1 MSSSPAPAGGD
12 DCGVTVEVGADGT
25 VSATSTGG
33 MVTAMNSDAYNTRI
47 TPMAVDLAPVTTG
60 FMAGAGTVQ
69 VAAGQSVVR
78 GDVEFGCAA
87 GGADCQV
94 MVMVDANGG
103 ITATSTGGMVTAMNS
118 DAYTDRIATMHPVV
132 GKWAG
137 DWPGGARTV
146 LTITSVS
153 ADGQVTGTYRH
164 QERGGQPFILEIS
177 PDGPVTASIEN
188 GVLSFSFG
196 QSTFEFTETA
206 EDTLSFAFQF
216 SPDAQM
222 VSVDVDRQDAD
233 GTMPTAVPSQE
244 ALANVIDLVAND
256 SRQDSS
262 RNYISG
268 WWWRS
273 HGIGAQQAAI
283 TGTYRGGQWA
293 NAIVSH
299 DDNGQLQHNVA
310 VLQIN
315 PLQQADPQVQIGR
328 YINTYNAPEELE
340 GVTNSTR
347 SISDHGLGW
356 EWQVTELSADYDNDG
371 GSLSIYVATDIQPS
385 DGSQDPFELAA
396 EIDYN
401 IELPGVPALPADQDV
416 QFVGIGDGDTIEGSL
431 DDVPGTFSCANAEG
445 CTFVDDHRPGDY
457 YASSPGVTFT
467 PDGGTAE
474 PVTPSWSGTVPNA
487 DYLAIGHWLYVPEDV
502 TDSVNYEFGVFASG
516 GDPFEA
522 SYLAALTG
530 TATYLGDALGMYYVD
545 GLSSSPTVGS
555 FTADAILTAD
565 FGDDSETGF
574 ISGEVNNFVFEDD
587 VASSLP
593 ATVNL
598 TSDPYSYLS
607 ANFGV
612 AEDSTNIFDTNWSGD
627 AAPYPGG
634 HIAAEATASADGHNW
649 YGEWHAAFYGNGLAT
664 TDIPPSYVEHPTSVA
679 GTFNVSTYDD
689 NKRVDSGL
697 AGSFG
702 AHRYDDG
709 LTRGDPSNLAN
720 AIDLIAD
727 NGRQDDQGNYISAW
741 TWANWGV
748 GAQQAAANHTYREG
762 SHANVIVF
770 HDENEE
776 LQFNVAIVKN
786 DTAPLLQETPVWV
799 QAHQY
804 LETEEIGQT
813 LEGVTRFMR
822 PVMDHDLGSGWQV
835 AELTNDYD
843 NGGTLTINIA
853 TDLEVAGM
861 SENPFAGPSQYG
873 RSIILDDVPD
883 IPAGKD
889 FVVAW
894 INNGES
900 ITGTLDG
907 VAGAFSCANPEGCSF
922 FDDVQEGDFYPA
934 SEDVTFVPDDGS
946 ADVPLPISFGV
957 PVDTANYLAFGNWLY
972 VPEDVTDMDAYD
984 FGVFASGG
992 DPFRVQP
999 ISSSRRTCS
1008 LTRVTRPAC
1017 TTRTNRR
1024 PVPISGRSA
1033 PMSS

>member
-1 MSSSPAPAGGD
+1 MI
-12 DCGVTVEVGADGT
+12 
-25 VSATSTGG
+25 
-33 MVTAMNSDAYNTRI
+33 R
-47 TPMAVDLAPVTTG
+47 
-60 FMAGAGTVQ
+60 
-69 VAAGQSVVR
+69 
-78 GDVEFGCAA
+78 
-87 GGADCQV
+87 
-94 MVMVDANGG
+94 
-103 ITATSTGGMVTAMNS
+103 
-118 DAYTDRIATMHPVV
+118 
-132 GKWAG
+132 
-137 DWPGGARTV
+137 
-146 LTITSVS
+146 
-153 ADGQVTGTYRH
+153 
-164 QERGGQPFILEIS
+164 
-177 PDGPVTASIEN
+177 
-188 GVLSFSFG
+188 
-196 QSTFEFTETA
+196 
-206 EDTLSFAFQF
+206 
-216 SPDAQM
+216 
-222 VSVDVDRQDAD
+222 
-233 GTMPTAVPSQE
+233 PS
-244 ALANVIDLVAND
+244 
-256 SRQDSS
+256 
-262 RNYISG
+262 
-268 WWWRS
+268 
-273 HGIGAQQAAI
+273 
-283 TGTYRGGQWA
+283 
-293 NAIVSH
+293 
-299 DDNGQLQHNVA
+299 
-310 VLQIN
+310 
-315 PLQQADPQVQIGR
+315 
-328 YINTYNAPEELE
+328 
-340 GVTNSTR
+340 
-347 SISDHGLGW
+347 
-356 EWQVTELSADYDNDG
+356 
-371 GSLSIYVATDIQPS
+371 
-385 DGSQDPFELAA
+385 
-396 EIDYN
+396 
-401 IELPGVPALPADQDV
+401 
-416 QFVGIGDGDTIEGSL
+416 
-431 DDVPGTFSCANAEG
+431 
-445 CTFVDDHRPGDY
+445 
-457 YASSPGVTFT
+457 
-467 PDGGTAE
+467 
-474 PVTPSWSGTVPNA
+474 
-487 DYLAIGHWLYVPEDV
+487 LAIGHWLYVPEDV

-946 ADVPLPISFGV
+946 GDVPLPISFGV

-992 DPFRVQP
+992 DPFVAAYIEQQTDVFTYAGDATGVYYANESSPSPDIGSFSADVELIADFGTTSEFGTVTGELRNFAFAGEGSSVFPTTVALTKNIYDDFVTGFGVQQGQTNIFVGDNP
-999 ISSSRRTCS
+999 YNALSQPGGWIEGLTSASTQAGSWWGRWGGKFYGRGLES
-1008 LTRVTRPAC
+1008 LDIPPSYVEPPQSIGGVFGLYNGDNGLAGSFGAHRQDDQ
-1017 TTRTNRR
+1017 
-1024 PVPISGRSA
+1024 
-1033 PMSS
+1033 